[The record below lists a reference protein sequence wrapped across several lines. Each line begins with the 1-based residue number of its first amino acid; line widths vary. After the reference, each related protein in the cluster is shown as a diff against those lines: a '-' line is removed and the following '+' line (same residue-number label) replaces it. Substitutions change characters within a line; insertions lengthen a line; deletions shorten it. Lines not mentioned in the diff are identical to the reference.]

1 MKIALRPA
9 IITNMLLDLVPL
21 GYAIYLTA
29 VGASATDV
37 PDAGLVVVVT
47 VPLILLLGVDLLML
61 SSLGIRQRAPKFLLV
76 YYALTRAVAVYAIY
90 RLLVSSPVALMLGAP
105 LALLAL
111 AAYTLM
117 AISSRLRSS

>member
-9 IITNMLLDLVPL
+9 IITNMLLDLAPL

-47 VPLILLLGVDLLML
+47 VPLIVLLGADLLVL
-61 SSLGIRQRAPKFLLV
+61 SSLGLKQRALRFLLV

-90 RLLVSSPVALMLGAP
+90 RLLVNSPVALMAGVP
-105 LALLAL
+105 LLLLAL
-111 AAYTLM
+111 AVYTLV
-117 AISSRLRSS
+117 AISGRLRSS